1 MNVKPLEEI
10 KELLTKHKEKI
21 KEKYKVKEI
30 GVFGSYLKGEQKEKS
45 DLDILVDF
53 EEPVSLLG
61 LVKVENYL
69 SELLGIKVDLVP
81 KKDVRPELKEIIL
94 NEAIYL

>member
-1 MNVKPLEEI
+1 MKPLEEI

>member
-1 MNVKPLEEI
+1 VKPLEEI